1 MKKLLLISALLLVIS
16 NGWTED
22 KSILEKL
29 PETHKYSCDF
39 EGIKMHVSYDQNFEN
54 TNYLGLLDINYN
66 MVGAL
71 EVIRKGKVT
80 FVHPD
85 GDLEEHMLVVTHGE
99 HGHDFLKAF
108 FLTDKYG
115 RGDIH
120 MLTIK
125 SWDDGESSYSKTTYL
140 YGIQTY
146 EGNCKVLD

>member
-1 MKKLLLISALLLVIS
+1 MKKIILISALLLIAS
-16 NGWTED
+16 NGWVED
-22 KSILEKL
+22 KHILEKL

-39 EGIKMHVSYDQNFEN
+39 KDIKMHVSYDQNFEN
-54 TNYLGLLDINYN
+54 TDTLG
-66 MVGAL
+66 
-71 EVIRKGKVT
+71 VIRKGKVT
-80 FVHPD
+80 FIHPD

-120 MLTIK
+120 MLTIN
-125 SWDDGESSYSKTTYL
+125 SWDDDGESSYSKTTYL
-140 YGIQTY
+140 HGIQTY

>member
-1 MKKLLLISALLLVIS
+1 MKKLILISALLLIAS
-16 NGWTED
+16 NGWAEE
-22 KSILEKL
+22 KSTLEKL

-39 EGIKMHVSYDQNFEN
+39 EDIKMHVSYDQNFEN
-54 TNYLGLLDINYN
+54 TNTLG
-66 MVGAL
+66 
-71 EVIRKGKVT
+71 VIRKGKVT

-108 FLTDKYG
+108 FLTGKYG

-120 MLTIK
+120 MLTIN
-125 SWDDGESSYSKTTYL
+125 SWDDDGESSYSKTTYL
-140 YGIQTY
+140 HGIQTY

>member
-1 MKKLLLISALLLVIS
+1 MKKLILISALLLFAS
-16 NGWTED
+16 NGWAEE
-22 KSILEKL
+22 KSTLEKL

-39 EGIKMHVSYDQNFEN
+39 EDIKMHVSYDQNFEN
-54 TNYLGLLDINYN
+54 TNTLGLLDLNYN
-66 MVGAL
+66 MVGVL

-85 GDLEEHMLVVTHGE
+85 GDLEEHMLVVTHGQ
-99 HGHDFLKAF
+99 HGSEFLKAF

-140 YGIQTY
+140 HGIQTY

>member
-1 MKKLLLISALLLVIS
+1 MKHLVKISAISALLFSFNV
-16 NGWTED
+16 WAED

-39 EGIKMHVSYDQNFEN
+39 EDIKMHVSYDQNFEN
-54 TNYLGLLDINYN
+54 TNTLG
-66 MVGAL
+66 
-71 EVIRKGKVT
+71 VIRKGKVT

-85 GDLEEHMLVVTHGE
+85 GDLEEHMLVVTHGH
-99 HGHDFLKAF
+99 HGSQSLKAF
-108 FLTDKYG
+108 FLTDEHG

-125 SWDDGESSYSKTTYL
+125 SWDDDGESSYSKTTYL
-140 YGIQTY
+140 HGIQTY